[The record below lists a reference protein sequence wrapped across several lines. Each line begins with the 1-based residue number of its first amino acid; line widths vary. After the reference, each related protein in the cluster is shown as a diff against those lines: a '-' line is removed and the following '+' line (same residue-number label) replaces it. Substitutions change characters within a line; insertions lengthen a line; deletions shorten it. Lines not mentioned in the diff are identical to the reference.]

1 MIDFHVSAQL
11 WKSFSKQTWLTI
23 PPAMQPTM
31 FPMKKRLAIQDPR
44 KRSICI
50 GSPGVVPLIILGMA
64 TLEKDSQPPTME
76 APKEMPIA
84 AST

>member
-1 MIDFHVSAQL
+1 
-11 WKSFSKQTWLTI
+11 
-23 PPAMQPTM
+23 MQPMM

-50 GSPGVVPLIILGMA
+50 GSPAVVPFIILGMA